1 MICLISRQNQPRL
14 DRTDEF
20 SESTTYAAI
29 VCILYYSK
37 IEPDF
42 FIDRTS
48 FPNYDCFTG
57 CKFKF
62 MSVCFKYMNK
72 AEIQIVSLLHG
83 LGMLSYCFQPFV
95 SNIINSKIH
104 INRFKSH

>member
-42 FIDRTS
+42 FID
-48 FPNYDCFTG
+48 
-57 CKFKF
+57 
-62 MSVCFKYMNK
+62 
-72 AEIQIVSLLHG
+72 
-83 LGMLSYCFQPFV
+83 
-95 SNIINSKIH
+95 
-104 INRFKSH
+104 